1 MQGVKMTNSNINII
15 DSILTV
21 KASGID
27 SSVDYDL
34 SLPQGKSIAQ
44 LLNDQ
49 KTIKITQ
56 EKEDPS

>member
-1 MQGVKMTNSNINII
+1 MTNSDINRI

-21 KASGID
+21 KASGLD

-34 SLPQGKSIAQ
+34 SLPQGRSIAQ

-49 KTIKITQ
+49 KIIKITD